1 MGEEYPDRDVVVE
14 RGEEALE
21 LGFVSALL
29 VGREVLVLV
38 LVAAIS
44 PSRLDNSCFRMRP
57 VALALLSKGEPP
69 RWERMGAT
77 TTPGSARE
85 ILCSGEGARV

>member
-38 LVAAIS
+38 LVPVS
-44 PSRLDNSCFRMRP
+44 VRLQSLVQVP
-57 VALALLSKGEPP
+57 VPA
-69 RWERMGAT
+69 
-77 TTPGSARE
+77 
-85 ILCSGEGARV
+85 